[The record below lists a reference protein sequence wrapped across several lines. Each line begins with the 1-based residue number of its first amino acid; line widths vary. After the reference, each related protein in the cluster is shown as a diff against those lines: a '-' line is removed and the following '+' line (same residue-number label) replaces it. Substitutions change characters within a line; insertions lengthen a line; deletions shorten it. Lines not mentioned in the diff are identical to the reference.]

1 MGSLKVYSMNKLFL
15 GAKIIGIDSL
25 VRTEMYRHLKE
36 YGFYSLPKF
45 RLAQK
50 EISFGKE
57 SIYLPTLIT
66 DDGRFCSHMYIGLR
80 VDIVEEIEQRYNKIL
95 DPLVDSIQ
103 VTIGL
108 EISHLWN
115 FGVPGG
121 WIFDSKKDIP
131 LITGLMINSF
141 EKYGIDYFKRYS
153 IAEEI
158 LATLSDDSPYGWA
171 NSLSQARRCRSAIT
185 LAAMLGKDN
194 KYLENLI
201 NNCLKTLKRTDYD
214 TNIFLAH
221 VKHIESLDFSRVSI

>member
-1 MGSLKVYSMNKLFL
+1 
-15 GAKIIGIDSL
+15 
-25 VRTEMYRHLKE
+25 MYRHLNE

-57 SIYLPTLIT
+57 SIFLPTSIT

-80 VDIVEEIEQRYNKIL
+80 LDIVEEIERRYNKIF

-131 LITGLMINSF
+131 LITGLMMNSF
-141 EKYGIDYFKRYS
+141 EKYGTDYFRRYS

-158 LATLSDDSPYGWA
+158 LATLSDDSPYGWL
-171 NSLSQARRCRSAIT
+171 NSLSQARKCRSAVT
-185 LAAMLGKDN
+185 LAVMLGKDN
-194 KYLENLI
+194 DYLENLI
-201 NNCLKTLKRTDYD
+201 NNCLKILKRTDYD
-214 TNIFLAH
+214 TSVFLAH
-221 VKHIESLDFSRVSI
+221 VEHVKLLDFSKASI